1 MKRNK
6 FHEPSA
12 ELERA
17 RIALQIQAV
26 VVPYR
31 DPLVTDDPAV
41 CDGYRFRARSL
52 LDGLDTAVVPFPDLL
67 ASLSA
72 ARTELELA

>member
-6 FHEPSA
+6 FHEQSA
-12 ELERA
+12 VSERA

-31 DPLVTDDPAV
+31 DQLVTDDPAV
-41 CDGYRFRARSL
+41 CDGYRLRARSL
-52 LDGLDTAVVPFPDLL
+52 LDGLDTAIVPFPDLR
-67 ASLSA
+67 ARLSA
-72 ARTELELA
+72 ARVELGLA

>member
-1 MKRNK
+1 MT
-6 FHEPSA
+6 S
-12 ELERA
+12 ERE

-31 DPLVTDDPAV
+31 DQHATDDSASW
-41 CDGYRFRARSL
+41 DGYRLRASSL
-52 LDGLDTAVVPFPDLL
+52 LDGLDTAVLPFPDLL

-72 ARTELELA
+72 ARAELGLG